1 MTKTNIDINEIV
13 EDSVE
18 FTFGDIIRND
28 TDSIGT
34 SDINCVHNDIKRRIS
49 RINEDEDYN
58 KVKVSDFDIS
68 IMISRA
74 IQKIEKENR

>member
-1 MTKTNIDINEIV
+1 MTKTNIDIVGIV

-18 FTFGDIIRND
+18 FTFGDIIRKD

-34 SDINCVHNDIKRRIS
+34 SDINCVRNDIKRRIT

-58 KVKVSDFDIS
+58 KVEVSDIDIS
-68 IMISRA
+68 RMISKA
-74 IQKIEKENR
+74 IRKIENEN